1 MMKPKLV
8 TEGSTRGMLPCQ
20 LGDGLRLFE
29 HINTETIELE
39 STGVIEYAGLTDLR
53 YRVVK

>member
-1 MMKPKLV
+1 MKLKLA
-8 TEGSTRGMLPCQ
+8 TEGSIGGMLPCQ

-29 HINTETIELE
+29 HINTETIEPE
-39 STGVIEYAGLTDLR
+39 STGVIEYASLTDLR

>member
-1 MMKPKLV
+1 MKPKLV
-8 TEGSTRGMLPCQ
+8 TEGSTRGMLLRP

-29 HINTETIELE
+29 QINTETIELE
-39 STGVIEYAGLTDLR
+39 GTGVIEYAGLTDLR